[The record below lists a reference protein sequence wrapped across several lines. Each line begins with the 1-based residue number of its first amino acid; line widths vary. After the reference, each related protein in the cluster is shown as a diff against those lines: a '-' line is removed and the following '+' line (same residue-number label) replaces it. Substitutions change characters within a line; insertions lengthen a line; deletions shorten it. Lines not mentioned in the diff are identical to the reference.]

1 MHNDLIKHPLH
12 LCHLFWGHGGVVV
25 RALDFR
31 SEGQWFNAQS
41 LLSCCFLRKKLYPM
55 LSLST
60 QVYKVGTFNILLRV
74 TLQWTSI
81 SSRVVG
87 VAILSVASCYRNQV
101 KLQPLD
107 VLGI

>member
-12 LCHLFWGHGGVVV
+12 LCHLLWGHGKVVV

-31 SEGQWFNAQS
+31 SEGQWFNTQS
-41 LLSCCFLRKKLYPM
+41 LLSSCFLTKKLYPM

-60 QVYKVGTFNILLRV
+60 QVYKMGTFNIPLRV
-74 TLQWTSI
+74 TLQWTNI
-81 SSRVVG
+81 PSRVG

-107 VLGI
+107 ILGI